1 MLPHGKSYQKIS
13 SVLEGGMTEGI
24 FHQQDM
30 CVSKNKMPPE
40 IWAFLLQ

>member
-1 MLPHGKSYQKIS
+1 MESPYQKIS

-24 FHQQDM
+24 FHQQDV